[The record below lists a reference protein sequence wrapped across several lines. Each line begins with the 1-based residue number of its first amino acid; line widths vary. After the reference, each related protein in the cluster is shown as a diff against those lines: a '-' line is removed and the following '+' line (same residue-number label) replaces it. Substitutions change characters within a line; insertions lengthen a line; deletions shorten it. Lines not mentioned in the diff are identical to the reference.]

1 MYALFTTNQ
10 NKKKTKTYELK
21 ININNI
27 KTPVRVAEI

>member
-10 NKKKTKTYELK
+10 NKKKMYELK